1 MRSYTHHWL
10 LRLHCQ
16 SFVCTPFFVLELT
29 ITCKAVASTIA
40 RSSSPNLLYVSSPMF
55 ELAKNYMAPIDFLT
69 KPSSD
74 KIAQCHH
81 MRSRSLQAALKKSKR
96 KFESAYQTVMRAGQ
110 SPVRRCMK
118 ISRVAAAA
126 RRANG
131 RRGMDESGAENGV
144 SPAVQLCCF
153 ILI

>member
-1 MRSYTHHWL
+1 
-10 LRLHCQ
+10 
-16 SFVCTPFFVLELT
+16 
-29 ITCKAVASTIA
+29 
-40 RSSSPNLLYVSSPMF
+40 MF
-55 ELAKNYMAPIDFLT
+55 ELANNLMAPVVSLSN
-69 KPSSD
+69 PSSD

-81 MRSRSLQAALKKSKR
+81 MRSCSLQTLFKKSKR
-96 KFESAYQTVMRAGQ
+96 EFESAYQTVMRAGQ

-144 SPAVQLCCF
+144 SPAVQLCSF
-153 ILI
+153 TLI